1 MHEAA
6 LYDWP
11 EMVLRR
17 DSAGV
22 LKADLAPLPDGV
34 KAYIPGRFTT
44 PWRTIQIADRA
55 VGLINSSLVLNLN
68 EPSKIEDTSWI
79 VPQKYVG
86 VWWGM
91 HLGTQVWTM
100 GPRHGATTRNAIR
113 HIDFAAEN
121 GIQGVLFEGWNKG
134 WENWGGN
141 QQFDYLEPYA
151 DFDLERIAAYAREKG
166 VQLWMHNETG
176 GNIPEYEAVLEAAM
190 RRYAELGVHTLKTG
204 YAGGFKGGYLHH
216 SQYGVQH
223 YQRVVETAAKSR

>member
-1 MHEAA
+1 M
-6 LYDWP
+6 
-11 EMVLRR
+11 
-17 DSAGV
+17 
-22 LKADLAPLPDGV
+22 
-34 KAYIPGRFTT
+34 
-44 PWRTIQIADRA
+44 DRA
-55 VGLINSSLVLNLN
+55 AEGCRGMV
-68 EPSKIEDTSWI
+68 
-79 VPQKYVG
+79 
-86 VWWGM
+86 GM

-176 GNIPEYEAVLEAAM
+176 GNILSTKPSW
-190 RRYAELGVHTLKTG
+190 K
-204 YAGGFKGGYLHH
+204 
-216 SQYGVQH
+216 
-223 YQRVVETAAKSR
+223 QR